1 MSGPK
6 TRGCCCLIGEP
17 GCLNFYLCSYY
28 HLTQA
33 ILTHSLY
40 QFEENLN
47 QNKAKW
53 CFRLHCT
60 EFCSFLIGKKDK
72 EKTENNIISYMITF
86 LSLCM
91 KKSKGIEN
99 VLFRKRK
106 MQTPNST
113 HAYRTQKFQNSLY
126 ITVSSFI
133 LQKNV

>member
-1 MSGPK
+1 
-6 TRGCCCLIGEP
+6 
-17 GCLNFYLCSYY
+17 
-28 HLTQA
+28 
-33 ILTHSLY
+33 
-40 QFEENLN
+40 
-47 QNKAKW
+47 
-53 CFRLHCT
+53 
-60 EFCSFLIGKKDK
+60 
-72 EKTENNIISYMITF
+72 
-86 LSLCM
+86 M